1 MDFYSDNLFA
11 PGTASALA
19 FKHADCLAGEW
30 VEYATDDVEL
40 GVALRAPSA
49 FSGHFSC
56 EFFATEEIHFTPL
69 HEQGN
74 KCQTALPS
82 PGCSYSISMERFRD
96 RKRLIAAMQQ
106 FALLFRQRRSY
117 TPVTSIGRGMTA
129 SEIARSLKRTPGSI
143 YSRLQRLYRGQR
155 S

>member
-1 MDFYSDNLFA
+1 MKKLISNGLMLMLLCSHRLYWSRYFGVLLDFYSDNLFA

-49 FSGHFSC
+49 CSGHFSC

-69 HEQGN
+69 HEQ
-74 KCQTALPS
+74 
-82 PGCSYSISMERFRD
+82 
-96 RKRLIAAMQQ
+96 
-106 FALLFRQRRSY
+106 RQ
-117 TPVTSIGRGMTA
+117 
-129 SEIARSLKRTPGSI
+129 
-143 YSRLQRLYRGQR
+143 
-155 S
+155 

>member
-1 MDFYSDNLFA
+1 MSKA
-11 PGTASALA
+11 ISA
-19 FKHADCLAGEW
+19 KQ
-30 VEYATDDVEL
+30 
-40 GVALRAPSA
+40 
-49 FSGHFSC
+49 HFPHRD
-56 EFFATEEIHFTPL
+56 AAIR
-69 HEQGN
+69 
-74 KCQTALPS
+74 
-82 PGCSYSISMERFRD
+82 YRMERFRD